1 MAEAAILEQCRLNP
15 EGIPDAELA
24 ETIAH
29 IPVAERA
36 QAINSLLSSRK
47 LQIFKDG
54 DVIVYRE
61 VKQDE
66 AVK

>member
-15 EGIPDAELA
+15 DGIPDAELA
-24 ETIAH
+24 EIIGH

-36 QAINSLLSSRK
+36 NAINSLLSSRK

-54 DVIVYRE
+54 DTIVYRE
-61 VKQDE
+61 LKQDE
-66 AVK
+66 AIK